1 MNYFMNKIKEG
12 FDTIVVIYLWFSAM
26 ISMFIF
32 IEIAVD
38 IMLDTQVV
46 AHVHPALMLMSM
58 PTTIYILVQMA
69 KSAF

>member
-1 MNYFMNKIKEG
+1 
-12 FDTIVVIYLWFSAM
+12 M

-32 IEIAVD
+32 IGIAVD